1 MRQQGFTLLEVLVAM
16 VIVSIGLVGL
26 AGLMMT
32 SAKNNQS
39 AYYRSQ
45 ASWMGYDIIDRMRAN
60 RALAQGGS
68 YDIALGVAPTGC
80 GTSSVPPAADLCQWN
95 TELKT
100 ALPTAKGSILVSGSV
115 ATVTVSWDDSRGL
128 GPSTNANNAGNSAQS
143 ISIMTQL

>member
-1 MRQQGFTLLEVLVAM
+1 MRQHGFTLLEVLVAM

-45 ASWMGYDIIDRMRAN
+45 ASWLAYDIVDRMRAN
-60 RALAQGGS
+60 RTSALNGD
-68 YDIALGVAPTGC
+68 YNIAYQTTASSSNAMALLDLG
-80 GTSSVPPAADLCQWN
+80 QWK

-100 ALPTAKGSILVSGSV
+100 ALPTGDGQITFLGNVAKVDV
-115 ATVTVSWDDSRGL
+115 RWDDSRGL

-143 ISIMTQL
+143 ISIQTQL

>member
-39 AYYRSQ
+39 AFYRSQ
-45 ASWMGYDIIDRMRAN
+45 ASWLSYDIIDRMRAN
-60 RALAQGGS
+60 RTPAQNGA

-80 GTSSVPPAADLCQWN
+80 GSGVAVSDDLCQWN
-95 TELKT
+95 TELQT
-100 ALPTAKGSILVSGSV
+100 ALPTGKGSIVVSGSV

-128 GPSTNANNAGNSAQS
+128 GRYANFTGNQAQS
-143 ISIMTQL
+143 ISIQTQL

>member
-45 ASWMGYDIIDRMRAN
+45 ASWLGYDIIDRMRAN
-60 RALAQGGS
+60 RVLAQGGS
-68 YDIALGVAPTGC
+68 YDIALGVMPTGC
-80 GTSSVPPAADLCQWN
+80 GAASAPPAGDLCQWN
-95 TELKT
+95 TELQT
-100 ALPTAKGSILVSGSV
+100 ALPTGKGSIVVSGSV
-115 ATVTVSWDDSRGL
+115 ATVTVSWDDRRGL
-128 GPSTNANNAGNSAQS
+128 GANANFTGNQAQS
-143 ISIMTQL
+143 ISIQTQL

>member
-45 ASWMGYDIIDRMRAN
+45 ASWLGYDIIDRMRAN
-60 RALAQGGS
+60 RTSAQNGDYSIS
-68 YDIALGVAPTGC
+68 YQTAP
-80 GTSSVPPAADLCQWN
+80 SSGNAMAQLDLSQWK
-95 TELKT
+95 TELQT
-100 ALPTAKGSILVSGSV
+100 ALPDGDGQITFPNGV
-115 ATVTVSWDDSRGL
+115 ATVQVRWDDSRGL
-128 GPSTNANNAGNSAQS
+128 GVSTNANNAGNSAQT
-143 ISIMTQL
+143 ISIQTQL